1 MLCGDKKESWRTF
14 GLFRTV
20 DREKIMDQHKK
31 NLTIKVKGIKNHTF
45 KCCLNTFSVKFSS
58 KHKCSFFVLQLDR
71 THAICAAFG
80 RIFVSSLHAPLI
92 SVRNSTGV
100 FSNAGRTPVRIWLIT
115 IASTKPEKG
124 VPDVELRRY
133 EEFSEV
139 LTYPIK
145 VIER

>member
-1 MLCGDKKESWRTF
+1 MLFKYFFSKTF
-14 GLFRTV
+14 F
-20 DREKIMDQHKK
+20 
-31 NLTIKVKGIKNHTF
+31 
-45 KCCLNTFSVKFSS
+45 
-58 KHKCSFFVLQLDR
+58 KCSFFLLQLDR

-80 RIFVSSLHAPLI
+80 RIFVSLLHALLI